1 MVQQVKV
8 REEKLKQQ
16 VEELRIE
23 IDQAKQE
30 RQVAEI
36 VGTDS
41 FKNLKE
47 KLQRLKKTREENS

>member
-1 MVQQVKV
+1 M

-16 VEELRIE
+16 VEELRIK

-47 KLQRLKKTREENS
+47 KLKRLKKAREENS